1 MARKHYSDEQVA
13 HALAVLT
20 SNGGNLLKTSRATGV
35 ERATLRA
42 WQAGE
47 LRQHKPDVVNEKREG
62 KEQAISDKLETFAHK
77 AAERASG
84 DEFVAELKGKDLL
97 IAAGIAIEKVQ
108 LLRGRPTSRSES
120 ATIVYVQPTALR
132 DMSGEVIEGTFRTD
146 SGTKALAAGADV

>member
-108 LLRGRPTSRSES
+108 LLRGRPTSRQESVRISFIAPNALSEL
-120 ATIVYVQPTALR
+120 ADAVIVETT
-132 DMSGEVIEGTFRTD
+132 GRT
-146 SGTKALAAGADV
+146 VE